1 MRKQYVI
8 QEGLSFRY
16 WITTYRDGVKI
27 ENTKVWQ
34 GNEMDNFIDKLE
46 AEGYERAY
54 TREAVQEAKEN
65 YEWLLAH
72 RLAEE
77 ER

>member
-1 MRKQYVI
+1 MRKQYII
-8 QEGLSFRY
+8 QEGLPFRY

-34 GNEMDNFIDKLE
+34 GDEMNDFIDKLE
-46 AEGYERAY
+46 ADGYERAY

-65 YEWLLAH
+65 YS
-72 RLAEE
+72 
-77 ER
+77 